1 METLPLISKTIFIT
15 TKTDIMG
22 NFEDVYNGKR
32 FASYDE
38 ATLTAPTIA
47 FDNSEQAERIES
59 LIKTEEEKKL
69 LYIVSLVGAGLVFGY
84 ATLDNILIAATI
96 LIVCTVATISVIRTI
111 NDRIETEIPL
121 LEYRNAVLPLCV
133 VEDTRRLIESGKRDR
148 SVFLRAR
155 EVRELLEV
163 SGNETLKTSLYQLL
177 KERSLD
183 KDQAR
188 ATWAKAAL
196 KRIYPNG
203 YNDLEH
209 GYNVF
214 TFTFQDPNSDEAI
227 NETYKA
233 FQDRFQKEWEFII
246 STWKIE
252 LGRYRD
258 REWVLKNFGNQK
270 I

>member
-1 METLPLISKTIFIT
+1 MR
-15 TKTDIMG
+15 D
-22 NFEDVYNGKR
+22 FEEVYNGKR

-47 FDNSEQAERIES
+47 FDNSEQTERIER
-59 LIKTEEEKKL
+59 LIKTEEEKKM
-69 LYIVSLVGAGLVFGY
+69 LYSVSLVGAGLVFGY
-84 ATLDNILIAATI
+84 ATFDSNILISFSILSLCSFAT
-96 LIVCTVATISVIRTI
+96 VQVIRTI
-111 NDRIETEIPL
+111 NERIETEIPL

-148 SVFLRAR
+148 SVFIRAR
-155 EVRELLEV
+155 EVREFLEV
-163 SGNETLKTSLYQLL
+163 SGNETLKVSLYQLL

-183 KDQAR
+183 KDHAR

-203 YNDLEH
+203 YNELEH

-258 REWVLKNFGNQK
+258 REWVLKNFGNQR